1 MWWGATNMMLV
12 GSETPELRIDEARFE
27 TLRPRM
33 AGLLQRLGIRNL
45 RELEARRFATAAS
58 VREALGPGS
67 TLSDD
72 RPVLEVS
79 AAYNRPTQ
87 DKPSTEL
94 ALLERLA
101 EAGVAGSPEIGDGM
115 RLWVQSLRAR
125 ERGAEAQ
132 AERLEREAEAAGF
145 GEGRRLRLYRI
156 VGQGTSQ
163 REAGRLD
170 RAEREY
176 RRALAEDAELADA
189 LFGLAAVHAQ
199 RGRLDNAIST
209 LDRLVH
215 LHPGDAA
222 AWNLLGVL
230 QGQAGDA
237 TGARVSFDRAVEASP
252 YFTGALANAG
262 LLAAEQGDAHRAREL
277 LARLQAVSPLTT
289 YDEERAL
296 AEALNGL

>member
-1 MWWGATNMMLV
+1 
-12 GSETPELRIDEARFE
+12 
-27 TLRPRM
+27 M
-33 AGLLQRLGIRNL
+33 AGLLQRLGTRNV
-45 RELEARRFATAAS
+45 REFESRRFATAAS
-58 VREALGPGS
+58 VREALGPGL

-79 AAYNRPTQ
+79 AAHNRPNR
-87 DKPSTEL
+87 DGPATEL
-94 ALLERLA
+94 VLHERLA
-101 EAGVAGSPEIGDGM
+101 DAGAAGSPEIGDGM
-115 RLWVQSLRAR
+115 RLWVQSLHAR

-156 VGQGTSQ
+156 VGQATSH

-170 RAEREY
+170 RAERGY

-189 LFGLAAVHAQ
+189 LFGLAAVHTQ
-199 RGRLDNAIST
+199 RGRLDDAIST
-209 LDRLVH
+209 LGRLVH
-215 LHPGDAA
+215 LHPGDAP

-230 QGQAGDA
+230 QGRAGDA
-237 TGARVSFDRAVEASP
+237 AGARVSFDRAVEASP

-262 LLAAEQGDAHRAREL
+262 LRAAERGDARRAREL
-277 LARLQAVSPLTT
+277 LARLQAISPLAT
-289 YDEERAL
+289 YEEERAL